1 MRFFALAKVA
11 RVKKIAEGRV
21 GMYGRVVWVGMYEPR
36 NWFHLQGRGHSLL
49 APFAAT

>member
-1 MRFFALAKVA
+1 MQFFALAKVA
-11 RVKKIAEGRV
+11 REKIAEGRV
-21 GMYGRVVWVGMYEPR
+21 GMNGRVVWVGMYEPR